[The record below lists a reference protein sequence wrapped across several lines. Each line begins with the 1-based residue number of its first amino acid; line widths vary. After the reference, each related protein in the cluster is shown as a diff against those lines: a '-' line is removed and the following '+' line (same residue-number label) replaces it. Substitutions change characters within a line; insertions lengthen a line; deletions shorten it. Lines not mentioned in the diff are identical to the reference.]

1 MGDRNPKVDAYIAKA
16 KPFAQPILKHIRK
29 AVHAGC
35 PDVEETIKWST
46 PHFTWH
52 GMLCAMAAFKE
63 HVRFGFW
70 KGELLGLGGD
80 ASGMTQFGRITS
92 IDDLPPEKKLVAL
105 VKKAAKLNAKGV
117 KSPRLARPASRRTVD
132 VPEYVLEAL
141 RTDNKARQVFDGFSP
156 SHRREYIEWITE
168 ARTDQTRQ
176 RRLETAVKW
185 MAEGKGRNWKYESEV
200 RD

>member
-1 MGDRNPKVDAYIAKA
+1 MAARNPKVDAYIAKA

-70 KGELLGLGGD
+70 KGELLGLGDD

-105 VKKAAKLNAKGV
+105 VKKAAKLNAEGV
-117 KSPRLARPASRRTVD
+117 KSPRVARPASRKTVD
-132 VPEYVLEAL
+132 VPDYVLDAL

-168 ARTDQTRQ
+168 AKRPETRT
-176 RRLETAVKW
+176 RRIETMLAWLK
-185 MAEGKGRNWKYESEV
+185 EGKPRNWKYESK
-200 RD
+200 

>member
-1 MGDRNPKVDAYIAKA
+1 MAARNQRVDAYIAKA
-16 KPFAQPILKHIRK
+16 KPFAQPILRHIRK

-46 PHFTWH
+46 PHFGWH

-92 IDDLPPEKKLVAL
+92 IDDLPSEKKLVAL
-105 VKKAAKLNAKGV
+105 VKKAAKLNADGV
-117 KSPRLARPASRRTVD
+117 KSPRLARPASPKTVE
-132 VPEYVLEAL
+132 VPDYMLDAL
-141 RTDNKARQVFDGFSP
+141 KTDNKARQVFDGFSP

-168 ARTDQTRQ
+168 AKRLETRT
-176 RRLETAVKW
+176 RRLETMLVWLK
-185 MAEGKGRNWKYESEV
+185 ERKPRNWKYQSK
-200 RD
+200 

>member
-1 MGDRNPKVDAYIAKA
+1 MGARNPKVDAYIAKA

-35 PDVEETIKWST
+35 PEVEETIKWST

-80 ASGMTQFGRITS
+80 ASGVTQFGRITS
-92 IDDLPPEKKLVAL
+92 IDDLPPEKTLVAL
-105 VKKAAKLNAKGV
+105 VKKAAKLNAEGV
-117 KSPRLARPASRRTVD
+117 RSPRLARPASRRTVD
-132 VPEYVLEAL
+132 VPDYVLDAL
-141 RTDNKARQVFDGFSP
+141 KTDNKARQTFDAFSP
-156 SHRREYIEWITE
+156 SHRREYVEWITE
-168 ARTDQTRQ
+168 AKRHETRT
-176 RRLETAVKW
+176 RRLETMLAWLK
-185 MAEGKGRNWKYESEV
+185 EGKPRNWKHQGK
-200 RD
+200 

>member
-1 MGDRNPKVDAYIAKA
+1 MAARNPKVDAYIAKA

-35 PDVEETIKWST
+35 PEVEETIKWST
-46 PHFTWH
+46 PHFACH

-92 IDDLPPEKKLVAL
+92 IEDLPPEKKLVAL
-105 VKKAAKLNAKGV
+105 VKRAARLNAQGV
-117 KSPRLARPASRRTVD
+117 KSPRLARPAPSKTVE
-132 VPEYVLEAL
+132 VPDYMLDAL
-141 RTDNKARQVFDGFSP
+141 KTDNKARQVFERFSP

-168 ARTDQTRQ
+168 AKRPETRT
-176 RRLETAVKW
+176 RRLETMLVWLK
-185 MAEGKGRNWKYESEV
+185 EGKPRNWKYQGE
-200 RD
+200 